1 MDDNEIDADLIR
13 RIGAR
18 DLRAIDAL
26 YDRHTA
32 TLHPVAA
39 RILRDRAAAE
49 DAVQDSWLQIW
60 RDAATYDER
69 RGTVAAW
76 LLSISR
82 SRALD
87 RAAALA
93 ARRNLE
99 KRAGGADAGP
109 GTDEAED
116 ESPIPFITPSPAL
129 KGRVMATI
137 QAGGAVSKPP
147 IEAHREPSVPPPPP
161 LASIAPSVQP
171 EGEPSTAP
179 TAPPAPSPP
188 HYPRVRTPEP
198 EPPPQP
204 THEAQYYERRGG
216 FGWVGTVGWALA
228 VLLAI
233 VAGTLFESTGRLRA
247 IISAR
252 NNEVNDLHRRNA
264 IEERWS
270 AILGFPGARVIEM
283 TRGPDAP
290 AGLRGRAIY
299 APGAQRALVVL
310 EGALLPTGSDYEV
323 WVLRAGGTASQGI
336 VWPDPRG
343 IAVLRLE
350 NVGEAGIVG
359 GFVVS
364 LEPKGGSPNRTAPT
378 GRVVLTGAPAP

>member
-13 RIGAR
+13 RIAAR
-18 DLRAIDAL
+18 DTRAIDAL

-32 TLHPVAA
+32 ILHPVAA

-60 RDAATYDER
+60 RDADTYDER

-76 LLSISR
+76 LLSITR

-93 ARRNLE
+93 ARRHSE
-99 KRAGGADAGP
+99 KRAGGEEAASDG
-109 GTDEAED
+109 AED
-116 ESPIPFITPSPAL
+116 ETPLPFITPSPAL

-137 QAGGAVSKPP
+137 QAGGADARSA
-147 IEAHREPSVPPPPP
+147 IDAHREPAAPPPPPP
-161 LASIAPSVQP
+161 L
-171 EGEPSTAP
+171 TA
-179 TAPPAPSPP
+179 PAPSEEPRTEPPAP
-188 HYPRVRTPEP
+188 HYPRLRAPEP
-198 EPPPQP
+198 EPPPP
-204 THEAQYYERRGG
+204 PVSETTYPEPRGG

-264 IEERWS
+264 MEERWA

-290 AGLRGRAIY
+290 ASLVGRAVY
-299 APGAQRALVVL
+299 APAAQRAIVVL
-310 EGALLPTGSDYEV
+310 EGATPPSGGDYEV
-323 WVLRAGGTASQGI
+323 WVIRAGEAVSQG
-336 VWPDPRG
+336 VVAPDSRG
-343 IAVLRLE
+343 IAVVRLE
-350 NVGEAGIVG
+350 NLGEAALVR
-359 GFVVS
+359 GFLVS
-364 LEPKGGSPNRTAPT
+364 LEPKGGAPTKAAPT
-378 GRVVLTGAPAP
+378 GRLVLTSTIVP